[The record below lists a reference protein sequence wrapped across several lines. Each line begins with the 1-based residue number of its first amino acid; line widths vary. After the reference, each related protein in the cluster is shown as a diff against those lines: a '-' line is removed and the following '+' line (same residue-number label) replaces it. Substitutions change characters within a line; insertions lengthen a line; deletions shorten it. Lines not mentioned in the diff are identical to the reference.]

1 MTNQLVNH
9 TGLTS
14 DYFDELCTKYS
25 IQFPD
30 PVDQTS
36 TDQTSSLNQKLEEI
50 RNILRNELKKQY
62 KLQEGAEKMRQAT
75 GQADKKSLHKLG
87 TVIKETNLK
96 IDEINREL
104 LDLNSFLVISQTDP
118 QINQQIDSFN
128 DEQSPERNSF
138 SNGSS
143 NSSGRPSA
151 ENSQSIYAHKQG
163 TRSNSTSGLQTPSIM
178 NYTNSNTTSNTIT
191 NNTTNN
197 HDHTSNDTIRLT
209 PHEQRIRALKR
220 QLEIEM
226 KIKVGAENMLQS
238 FSQGP
243 KKDKKLCD
251 DAQAMLK
258 DAKLK
263 IEYIRMQL
271 NKLNNQHEQYSMY
284 GHHKNSEENIC

>member
-1 MTNQLVNH
+1 MTNQVANH
-9 TGLTS
+9 T
-14 DYFDELCTKYS
+14 DYFGELCSKYS
-25 IQFPD
+25 IQFAD
-30 PVDQTS
+30 SNDQ
-36 TDQTSSLNQKLEEI
+36 SSSEGGGGGGGGGGGSVTTNLNQKLEEI

-75 GQADKKSLHKLG
+75 GQADKKSLHKLSN
-87 TVIKETNLK
+87 VIKETNLK
-96 IDEINREL
+96 IDELNREL
-104 LDLNSFLVISQTDP
+104 LDLNSLLVISQTDP

-128 DEQSPERNSF
+128 DEHSPERNSF

-151 ENSQSIYAHKQG
+151 ENSQSIYAHKG
-163 TRSNSTSGLQTPSIM
+163 RSSSTSGLNQVTNLTS
-178 NYTNSNTTSNTIT
+178 NSNVNHTDTNT
-191 NNTTNN
+191 
-197 HDHTSNDTIRLT
+197 DLVRLT
-209 PHEQRIRALKR
+209 PHEQRIKALNR

-271 NKLNNQHEQYSMY
+271 NKLNNQHEQYTMY

>member
-1 MTNQLVNH
+1 M
-9 TGLTS
+9 
-14 DYFDELCTKYS
+14 CAKYS
-25 IQFPD
+25 IQFTEPS
-30 PVDQTS
+30 QSQS
-36 TDQTSSLNQKLEEI
+36 TTNDNQAPATIESTSLNQKLEEI

-75 GQADKKSLHKLG
+75 APTDKKSLQKLG
-87 TVIKETNLK
+87 TVIKETNVK
-96 IDEINREL
+96 IDELNREL
-104 LDLNSFLVISQTDP
+104 LDLNSFLVISQSESP
-118 QINQQIDSFN
+118 PSQQQQQHHGLDSFN

-151 ENSQSIYAHKQG
+151 ENSNTLNNYGLKG
-163 TRSNSTSGLQTPSIM
+163 RSSSTSGL
-178 NYTNSNTTSNTIT
+178 
-191 NNTTNN
+191 N
-197 HDHTSNDTIRLT
+197 HNQHGHADSNDTIRLT
-209 PHEQRIRALKR
+209 PHEQRMRALNR

-251 DAQAMLK
+251 DAQSMLK

-263 IEYIRMQL
+263 IGKWIL
-271 NKLNNQHEQYSMY
+271 FSILSFD
-284 GHHKNSEENIC
+284 